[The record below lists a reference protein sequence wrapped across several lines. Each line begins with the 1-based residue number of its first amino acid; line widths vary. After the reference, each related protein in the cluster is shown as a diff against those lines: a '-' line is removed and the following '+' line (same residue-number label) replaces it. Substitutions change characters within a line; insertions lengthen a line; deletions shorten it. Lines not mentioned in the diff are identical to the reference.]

1 MSKSFQ
7 LQLSSIM
14 EIMTKTAM
22 EEICKLVDGDFAF
35 LRQELSRVM
44 SENTVLKDKML
55 CLESEVEST
64 RITKEET
71 RAGTKIYRSI
81 CVQTEYGVQPS
92 IKGIFGKEWC
102 SSLWDHQMIEPRE
115 DTLAIDDDLYPV
127 SPYKHKDQDCSNQL
141 FIKEENL
148 EVDTY
153 TNYIGKIPQ
162 ASRGQLHSSAFEPF
176 AVNRPE
182 VAESNKFNKRFVLD
196 GFPEISEIQ
205 TTSSD
210 SSDKHSIEITV
221 IDETGEQLMAPID
234 DSIESDGYYILDEF
248 SDPGPS
254 EAQNDGR
261 SQEIYGYDATP
272 AESCVKRFKVQKLP
286 GRPKLSYCDSG
297 KVFLHQNSTK
307 NRIRKYKCRPSV
319 KFPKV
324 KPNEKF
330 RCEVCGKCFH
340 SNTNLTV
347 HYVVHTGERPHKCS
361 YCGKGFS
368 QKGNLHTHERIHRGE
383 KPFTCQTCG
392 KGFTQKVC
400 LRNHERIHSG
410 ERPYTCVTCGRGF
423 KQKIT
428 LDQHMLVHQRRAK
441 IKAKRTLSDF
451 ISSFI

>member
-22 EEICKLVDGDFAF
+22 EEICKLVNRDFAF
-35 LRQELSRVM
+35 LQQELSRVM
-44 SENTVLKDKML
+44 SENTVLKDKMF

-64 RITKEET
+64 RITKLEP
-71 RAGTKIYRSI
+71 RAGSKIYRSI

-92 IKGIFGKEWC
+92 IKRIFGKEWC
-102 SSLWDHQMIEPRE
+102 SSLWDRRIERRE
-115 DTLAIDDDLYPV
+115 DKLAIDVDQ
-127 SPYKHKDQDCSNQL
+127 HMGQDCSNQL

-153 TNYIGKIPQ
+153 TSY
-162 ASRGQLHSSAFEPF
+162 
-176 AVNRPE
+176 
-182 VAESNKFNKRFVLD
+182 
-196 GFPEISEIQ
+196 
-205 TTSSD
+205 
-210 SSDKHSIEITV
+210 
-221 IDETGEQLMAPID
+221 TG
-234 DSIESDGYYILDEF
+234 
-248 SDPGPS
+248 PGPS
-254 EAQNDGR
+254 EARDDGS
-261 SQEIYGYDATP
+261 SQKIYGYDVTT
-272 AESCVKRFKVQKLP
+272 AESCEKRFKVQKLP

-297 KVFLHQNSTK
+297 KMFLHQNATK
-307 NRIRKYKCRPSV
+307 NRLRRYKCRPPV
-319 KFPKV
+319 KFQKV
-324 KPNEKF
+324 KPKKKF

-383 KPFTCQTCG
+383 RPFTCQICG

-423 KQKIT
+423 TQEIT
-428 LDQHMLVHQRRAK
+428 LDQHMIVHQRRAK
-441 IKAKRTLSDF
+441 IKAKRTLSDL
-451 ISSFI
+451 IYSFI